1 MRDNSTL
8 LDYVEQLYRLE
19 SERYTLIQVVDK
31 LRLLYQQKRNLIISN
46 NYIVEDTY
54 APKEDESGDGTKI
67 KLVIGLICIALGIM
81 VGFIQFGS
89 GYEILFCLIGLG
101 VIIHSMKKLGN
112 INEKRRQN
120 EESRQKALRN
130 ARRRAEEIRNQ
141 NEVNEK
147 ICKNIEKVLN
157 EYEEHLEKKNETLQ
171 TMYEYN
177 IIHRNYRNFYGV
189 SKIYHLLDTGICNSL
204 TGVEG
209 AYSQMRTDQIIDNQ
223 NISIQLQKELCTT
236 NQMMYKAIT
245 QTNDLLTSYG
255 NQMLIQHNSS
265 EQLLKAIKDNVE
277 MTNFVI
283 QSGDSDRKAL
293 AQSAEYIAYA
303 ERQKRIAEG
312 HYY

>member
-1 MRDNSTL
+1 M
-8 LDYVEQLYRLE
+8 
-19 SERYTLIQVVDK
+19 
-31 LRLLYQQKRNLIISN
+31 
-46 NYIVEDTY
+46 
-54 APKEDESGDGTKI
+54 
-67 KLVIGLICIALGIM
+67 
-81 VGFIQFGS
+81 
-89 GYEILFCLIGLG
+89 
-101 VIIHSMKKLGN
+101 
-112 INEKRRQN
+112 
-120 EESRQKALRN
+120 
-130 ARRRAEEIRNQ
+130 
-141 NEVNEK
+141 
-147 ICKNIEKVLN
+147 LN
-157 EYEEHLEKKNETLQ
+157 EFEEHLTKKNETLQ

-223 NISIQLQKELCTT
+223 KISIQLQKELLTM

-245 QTNDLLTSYG
+245 QTNNLLTSFG

-277 MTNFVI
+277 MTNFMI

-303 ERQKRIAEG
+303 EQQKRIAEG